1 MRRIYRIIKMAED
14 TVRLPELLT
23 IRQVAKILNV
33 HPPTL
38 RRWDNK
44 GKLKAIRVGTRRG
57 VGERRYHREDIVKL
71 ITK

>member
-1 MRRIYRIIKMAED
+1 MPED
-14 TVRLPELLT
+14 NKRLPELLT

-33 HPPTL
+33 HPTTL
-38 RRWDNK
+38 RRWDKK

-57 VGERRYHREDIVKL
+57 VGERRYHREDIIKL

>member
-1 MRRIYRIIKMAED
+1 MSKD
-14 TVRLPELLT
+14 DKRLPELLT

-33 HPPTL
+33 HPTTL
-38 RRWDNK
+38 RRWDKK

-57 VGERRYHREDIVKL
+57 VGERRYHREDIIKL

>member
-1 MRRIYRIIKMAED
+1 MPED
-14 TVRLPELLT
+14 NKRLPELLT

-33 HPPTL
+33 HPTTL
-38 RRWDNK
+38 RRWDKK

-57 VGERRYHREDIVKL
+57 VGERRYHREEIIKL